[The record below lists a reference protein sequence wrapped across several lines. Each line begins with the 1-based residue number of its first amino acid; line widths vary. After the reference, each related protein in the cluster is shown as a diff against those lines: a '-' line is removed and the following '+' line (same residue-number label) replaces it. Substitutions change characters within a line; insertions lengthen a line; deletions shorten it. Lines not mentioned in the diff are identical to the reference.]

1 MAISIEKVEVA
12 EELVRER
19 EAEQAKAHLAA
30 LLDDSADA
38 VISKTLDG
46 IITSWNKGAE
56 ALYGYTAEEAVGQP
70 ISMLVPREHS
80 DEIPR
85 ILERI
90 SRGEKVDHLESV
102 RVTADGRRLTISLA
116 ISPIRGYEGNVI
128 GASTIARD
136 ITERKQAGE
145 ALREARDELERR
157 VEEWTS
163 NLEEV
168 NADLK
173 WQITKRKRAEEELN
187 QLNEQLEKRNLEL
200 NHKNR
205 EIEAFVYSVSH
216 DLRSPLVNLEGF
228 SQELGLVGKDMRE
241 IFENSDLPP
250 EARRRGLELIDEDM
264 KTSIHFIRTGVKRL
278 SDIIDALLRL
288 SRAGR
293 VEYRWQWVDLNPVI
307 GRVLD
312 AMRDTIAEGEAEVTV
327 GDLPPAWGDPTQLE
341 QVFANLISNALNYL
355 DSDRPGLVEVGCKG
369 TEELSDAG
377 TDSRSLIYYV
387 RDNGVGISEQALD
400 KVFQVFKRLHPE
412 KAAGEGL
419 GLTVVQRIVER
430 HGGRIWVES
439 IEGEGST
446 FFVRLPND
454 RGGRPS

>member
-1 MAISIEKVEVA
+1 
-12 EELVRER
+12 
-19 EAEQAKAHLAA
+19 
-30 LLDDSADA
+30 
-38 VISKTLDG
+38 
-46 IITSWNKGAE
+46 
-56 ALYGYTAEEAVGQP
+56 
-70 ISMLVPREHS
+70 
-80 DEIPR
+80 
-85 ILERI
+85 
-90 SRGEKVDHLESV
+90 
-102 RVTADGRRLTISLA
+102 
-116 ISPIRGYEGNVI
+116 
-128 GASTIARD
+128 
-136 ITERKQAGE
+136 
-145 ALREARDELERR
+145 LERR
-157 VEEWTS
+157 VEEWTFS
-163 NLEEV
+163 LEEV

-264 KTSIHFIRTGVKRL
+264 ESSIHFIRAGVKRL

-312 AMRDTIAEGEAEVTV
+312 AMGDTIAESEAEVTV
-327 GDLPPAWGDPTQLE
+327 GDLLPVWGDPTQLE
-341 QVFANLISNALNYL
+341 QVFANLISNALNYF
-355 DSDRPGLVEVGCKG
+355 DSDRPGLVEVGCKE

-387 RDNGVGISEQALD
+387 KDNGVGISEHSLD

-454 RGGRPS
+454 LGGRPS